1 VFKTALSF
9 SSFPTS
15 LFVTDLVKIVLRK
28 VLETSRVF
36 IPIFLKSKEDSLG
49 SLYVHVSCPIQQ
61 VDGVFP

>member
-36 IPIFLKSKEDSLG
+36 IPIFLKSKDSLG